1 MDMNYGCDVSNR
13 YMGYLDDSDHGNP
26 INSSAAKNKRKT
38 KKKRK
43 PKNQKIIEKTT
54 STAES
59 DVTAQNI
66 ESTTQIVEVVEN
78 KQSPSS
84 ANKSSTDED
93 SEAIH
98 HEITIDS
105 SGCPTSIQS
114 FDSLAQSETLSQD
127 GTKASDDGKETNQK
141 GMIQSTKWSDMCLEE
156 EKLLSMESESSG
168 KIDEQKKVST
178 EPIPDENKRIY
189 PTIYIYNSNFGNKN
203 CRSYVYTDWHDL
215 NRRFNNEDDN
225 DGKSDTKENKKV
237 RGYRYGRNQKKYTA
251 KKGYDS
257 EQGDLHEN
265 RSGDEIHKNSRNV
278 SNDRAL
284 QRFADSN
291 SNHRE
296 NINSKNR
303 NNKFTHGTMPQ
314 RTFTRRRPQD
324 FVRNV

>member
-26 INSSAAKNKRKT
+26 MTSSAAKNKRKT

-59 DVTAQNI
+59 DVPAQNVEI
-66 ESTTQIVEVVEN
+66 TTQIIEVVEN
-78 KQSPSS
+78 KQSLSS
-84 ANKSSTDED
+84 GHKSGTDED
-93 SEAIH
+93 SEAIN
-98 HEITIDS
+98 HEITIES

-114 FDSLAQSETLSQD
+114 FDSLAPSETLSQD
-127 GTKASDDGKETNQK
+127 GTKASDDGKEANQK
-141 GMIQSTKWSDMCLEE
+141 GIPQSTKWSDMCLEE
-156 EKLLSMESESSG
+156 EKLLSMESEPTR
-168 KIDEQKKVST
+168 KVDEQKMMSAG
-178 EPIPDENKRIY
+178 PIPAEDKRIY

-225 DGKSDTKENKKV
+225 DGNADTKENKKI
-237 RGYRYGRNQKKYTA
+237 RGYRHGRSQKKFTA
-251 KKGYDS
+251 KS
-257 EQGDLHEN
+257 EQGDLSEK
-265 RSGDEIHKNSRNV
+265 RSGDEIHNNSRNV
-278 SNDRAL
+278 SNDRAPQQL
-284 QRFADSN
+284 AE

-296 NINSKNR
+296 NINSKHR
-303 NNKFTHGTMPQ
+303 NNKFTHGNMPQ